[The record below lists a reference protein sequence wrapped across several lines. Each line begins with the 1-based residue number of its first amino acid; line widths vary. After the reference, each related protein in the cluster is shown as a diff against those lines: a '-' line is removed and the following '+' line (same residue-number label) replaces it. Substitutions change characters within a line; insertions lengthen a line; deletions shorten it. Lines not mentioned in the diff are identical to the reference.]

1 MLYFCAL
8 TLLAVI
14 ALLVAEYRDW
24 RPGVWVAKPL
34 AGVGFIGAAL
44 AAAALDSGYGRW
56 ILAALLLSW
65 FGDVCLI
72 PRRAPRVFQAGILS
86 FLLGHVAFTAAFVV
100 RGLDLRIALLA
111 ALLALVSSLLAARW
125 LGPHVPA
132 QMRIP
137 VHAYL
142 IVISLM
148 LVCAA
153 AAAGSS
159 GDARIL
165 LGALMFYASDL
176 SVARDRFVVSQFT
189 NRAWGLPLYF
199 AAQLVF
205 ATSVA

>member
-14 ALLVAEYRDW
+14 ALLVAEYGDW

-56 ILAALLLSW
+56 ILAALVLSW
-65 FGDVCLI
+65 FGDVFLI

-100 RGLDLRIALLA
+100 RGLDLRMALLA
-111 ALLALVSSLLAARW
+111 ALLALVTSLLAARW
-125 LGPHVPA
+125 LRPHVPA

-153 AAAGSS
+153 AATGSS
-159 GDARIL
+159 GDTRIL

-199 AAQLVF
+199 AAQLVL
-205 ATSVA
+205 ATSVS

>member
-1 MLYFCAL
+1 M
-8 TLLAVI
+8 
-14 ALLVAEYRDW
+14 
-24 RPGVWVAKPL
+24 
-34 AGVGFIGAAL
+34 GFIGSAL
-44 AAAALDSGYGRW
+44 AAAALDSSYGRW
-56 ILAALLLSW
+56 ILAALVLSW
-65 FGDVCLI
+65 FGDVFLI
-72 PRRAPRVFQAGILS
+72 PRRAPRAFQAGILS
-86 FLLGHVAFTAAFVV
+86 FLLGHVAFTAAFVI

-111 ALLALVSSLLAARW
+111 ALLALVASLLAARW
-125 LGPHVPA
+125 LRPHVPA

-142 IVISLM
+142 IVLSLM

-153 AAAGSS
+153 AASGSS

-199 AAQLVF
+199 AAQLVL

>member
-1 MLYFCAL
+1 MLYFCTL

-34 AGVGFIGAAL
+34 AGAGFIGAAL

-56 ILAALLLSW
+56 ILAALVLSW
-65 FGDVCLI
+65 FGDVFLI

-100 RGLDLRIALLA
+100 RGLDLRMALLTALIAL
-111 ALLALVSSLLAARW
+111 VTGLLAARW
-125 LGPHVPA
+125 LRPHVPA

-153 AAAGSS
+153 AATASS

-176 SVARDRFVVSQFT
+176 SVARDRFVVPQFT

-199 AAQLVF
+199 AAQLVL

>member
-100 RGLDLRIALLA
+100 RGLDLRIALPA
-111 ALLALVSSLLAARW
+111 ALLALVFSLLAARW

-142 IVISLM
+142 SVISLM

-153 AAAGSS
+153 AASGSS

-165 LGALMFYASDL
+165 LGALMFYDSDL